1 MAKKNKKTPKSK
13 LTSQDIKA
21 GKNNVYIIMGMVI
34 IGLAI
39 AFYRLM

>member
-1 MAKKNKKTPKSK
+1 MAKKSKKAPKSK

-21 GKNNVYIIMGMVI
+21 GKNNVYIILGMVI

-39 AFYRLM
+39 AAYRIM